1 LTMPYEW
8 LELPGELEE
17 FIEHLRRKYR
27 MSSEDAEMLYRLILE
42 YGRECSL
49 GDEYE
54 WIDN

>member
-1 LTMPYEW
+1 LTIPYEW
-8 LELPGELEE
+8 LLLPEELVDL
-17 FIEHLRRKYR
+17 IEHLRRKYR
-27 MSSEDAEMLYRLILE
+27 MSSEDVEMLYRLILE

>member
-1 LTMPYEW
+1 MPYEW